1 MHLFPAFIR
10 SNPWA
15 FKFSIYMLKLKR
27 KKRNPIE
34 TTPAVLWEE
43 CFRNLAGQWDCGEQG
58 PKFLLLIVGRLNHQ
72 SKANEEISEQKN
84 KEEIQPNV
92 AMFATLR

>member
-1 MHLFPAFIR
+1 
-10 SNPWA
+10 
-15 FKFSIYMLKLKR
+15 MLKLKR

-43 CFRNLAGQWDCGEQG
+43 CFRNLARQWDCGEQG
-58 PKFLLLIVGRLNHQ
+58 PKFLLLVVGRLNHQ